1 MTKKYN
7 NISGTTASE
16 FTIGVGT
23 AQSVQYVLSAVCSG
37 SDTVALDKN
46 DDNIS
51 FTGFQF
57 YDMKIVAK
65 NTAGLVLAKQIRGTI
80 NNTTITKIEDIF
92 QEELSADVRLTSN
105 GSIFTVTCVTTGTET
120 HYTIHVTLISVVI

>member
-1 MTKKYN
+1 MA
-7 NISGTTASE
+7 GTTASE

-23 AQSVQYVLSAVCSG
+23 AQSVQYVLSAVCLG
-37 SDTVALDKN
+37 SDNVALDKN

-57 YDMKIVAK
+57 YDMRIVAK

-80 NNTTITKIEDIF
+80 NNTTVTKIEDTF
-92 QEELSADVRLTSN
+92 QEELSADVSLTSN
-105 GSIFTVTCVTTGTET
+105 GSMLTVTCLDTGTET
-120 HYTIHVTLISVVI
+120 HYTIYITLTSVVI

>member
-23 AQSVQYVLSAVCSG
+23 AQSVQYILSAVCLG

>member
-7 NISGTTASE
+7 SISGTTASE

-23 AQSVQYVLSAVCSG
+23 AQSVQYVLSAVCLG

-46 DDNIS
+46 DDKIS

-80 NNTTITKIEDIF
+80 NNTTVTKIEDTF

-105 GSIFTVTCVTTGTET
+105 GSVFTMTCLATGTET
-120 HYTIHVTLISVVI
+120 HYTIHVTLTSVVI

>member
-7 NISGTTASE
+7 NIAGTTASE

-23 AQSVQYVLSAVCSG
+23 AQSVQYVLSAVCLG
-37 SDTVALDKN
+37 SDNVALDKN
-46 DDNIS
+46 DGNIS

-57 YDMKIVAK
+57 YDMRIVAK

-80 NNTTITKIEDIF
+80 NNTTVTKIEDIF

-105 GSIFTVTCVTTGTET
+105 GSMLTVTCLDTGTET
-120 HYTIHVTLISVVI
+120 HYTIYVTLTSVVI

>member
-7 NISGTTASE
+7 NMAGTTASE

-23 AQSVQYVLSAVCSG
+23 AQSVQYVLSAVCLG
-37 SDTVALDKN
+37 SDNVALDKN

-57 YDMKIVAK
+57 YDMRIVAK

-80 NNTTITKIEDIF
+80 NNTTVTKIEDTF
-92 QEELSADVRLTSN
+92 QEELSADVSLTSN
-105 GSIFTVTCVTTGTET
+105 GSMLTVTCLDTGTET
-120 HYTIHVTLISVVI
+120 HYTIYITLTSVVI